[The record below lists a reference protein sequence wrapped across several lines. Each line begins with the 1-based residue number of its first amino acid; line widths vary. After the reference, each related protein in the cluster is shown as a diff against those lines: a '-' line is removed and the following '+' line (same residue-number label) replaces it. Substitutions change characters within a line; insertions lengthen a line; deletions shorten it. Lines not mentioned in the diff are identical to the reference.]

1 MPLPKTIDDF
11 AKAFALVEAEG
22 LEGYV
27 DGGAGAGVTLGLV
40 LAVHV
45 RILPAWLPADPEWQ
59 SLTGEQTKLAKLMA
73 AAPMPTSHGPAT
85 PLPAL
90 PAGWRIEELTA
101 GPDADR
107 RVRYSHLRPAE
118 LRWSDLIAFVTGFE
132 PAGTARITGLE
143 IRSRGT
149 RSKRVMAAVE
159 LTVTLPAGTTRR
171 QAGATFP
178 PRAEPA
184 MARTIG
190 PVVPSAFRLPG
201 PDGCAF
207 RPRLPG
213 GLRANRPYPPFWAG

>member
-1 MPLPKTIDDF
+1 MRL
-11 AKAFALVEAEG
+11 G
-22 LEGYV
+22 W
-27 DGGAGAGVTLGLV
+27 AGVTLSLV
-40 LAVHV
+40 LAVRE
-45 RILPAWLPADPEWQ
+45 RILPAWLPADPEWK
-59 SLTGEQTKLAKLMA
+59 SLTEEKAALAKLIA

-90 PAGWRIEELTA
+90 PADWRIEELA
-101 GPDADR
+101 PGPDADR

-118 LRWSDLIAFVTGFE
+118 LRWSDLIAFAAGFE
-132 PAGTARITGLE
+132 PAGTARLTGLE

-149 RSKRVMAAVE
+149 RSKRGMTAVE

-190 PVVPSAFRLPG
+190 PVVPSAFRPPE
-201 PDGCAF
+201 PDGCAS
-207 RPRLPG
+207 RLRLPG
-213 GLRANRPYPPFWAG
+213 GLRANRPDPPFWAG